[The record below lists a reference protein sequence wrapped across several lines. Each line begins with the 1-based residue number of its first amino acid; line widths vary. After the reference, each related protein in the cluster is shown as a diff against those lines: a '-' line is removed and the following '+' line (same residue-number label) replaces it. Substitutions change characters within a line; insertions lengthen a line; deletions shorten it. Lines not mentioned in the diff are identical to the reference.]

1 MDSLRKWRE
10 PSRLEVQWHVL
21 YANKSLIGQG
31 TLLTVS
37 HEGCQV
43 AGTMPVAVGMVLKIW
58 ISPADRDEALYVKEA
73 RVLWV
78 RGHQFWLEFR
88 QVDAHDHQWLINFLE
103 NADMA
108 SDSKSDASD
117 MPLQPLRAIAKP

>member
-10 PSRLEVQWHVL
+10 PSHLEMQWLVL

-43 AGTMPVAVGMVLKIW
+43 AGTMPVAVGMVLKVW

-73 RVLWV
+73 RVLWM

-88 QVDAHDHQWLINFLE
+88 QVDVQDHQWLINFLE
-103 NADMA
+103 SADMA

-117 MPLQPLRAIAKP
+117 MRLQPLRRIAKA

>member
-1 MDSLRKWRE
+1 MDSPREWRE
-10 PSRLEVQWHVL
+10 PSRLEVQWLVL

-31 TLLTVS
+31 TLLTIS
-37 HEGCQV
+37 QEGCQV

-78 RGHQFWLEFR
+78 RAHQFWLEFR
-88 QVDAHDHQWLINFLE
+88 QVDGQDHQWLINFLE

-108 SDSKSDASD
+108 SDSKSDASERR
-117 MPLQPLRAIAKP
+117 LRPLRGIAA